1 MSGLTGG
8 AALGVLEADDT
19 PSPAP
24 NPGPPHSLPPPAGY
38 WLPAAKWNLHV
49 LQMPIYI
56 RVPSGYSTGH
66 SHSVLAGGWGWG
78 GTPGQSSGEKRLWVF
93 NQRKGNLVPSPKA
106 HGFLLASVSLLCNGG
121 QGALLPTPGVLLTR
135 SRDGRYSAWCTV
147 YLTIW
152 MVSVD
157 GGLFIGI
164 LLSQML
170 PRFLDID
177 PRLLK
182 SGIYGLAACWPHF
195 KGQDQRFRF
204 KC

>member
-1 MSGLTGG
+1 MGTRRRSQLQPEAARRLNPVSGLTGG

-78 GTPGQSSGEKRLWVF
+78 ALL
-93 NQRKGNLVPSPKA
+93 GNLQGKRGC
-106 HGFLLASVSLLCNGG
+106 GFS
-121 QGALLPTPGVLLTR
+121 TKERET
-135 SRDGRYSAWCTV
+135 
-147 YLTIW
+147 
-152 MVSVD
+152 
-157 GGLFIGI
+157 
-164 LLSQML
+164 
-170 PRFLDID
+170 
-177 PRLLK
+177 
-182 SGIYGLAACWPHF
+182 
-195 KGQDQRFRF
+195 
-204 KC
+204 